1 MEQFDFKHLFGQ
13 WTNPKIKSID
23 NWFESVY
30 WKGICNKADDG
41 CEICIDMMMFVQ
53 DMLDSLIFHLSND
66 SGDDRISY
74 ELEQFNNLLQSFEND

>member
-1 MEQFDFKHLFGQ
+1 MEQYNFKHLFGQ

-41 CEICIDMMMFVQ
+41 CEICMDMMNFVQ
-53 DMLDSLIFHLSND
+53 DMLDSLIFHLSNE

-74 ELEQFNNLLQSFEND
+74 ELEQFNNLLKSFEND